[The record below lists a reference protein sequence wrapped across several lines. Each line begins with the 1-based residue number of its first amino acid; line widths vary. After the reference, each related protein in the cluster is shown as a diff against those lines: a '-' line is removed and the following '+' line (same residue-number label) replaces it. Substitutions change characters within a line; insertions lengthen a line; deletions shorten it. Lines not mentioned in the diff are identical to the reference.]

1 MLLLIL
7 SLRDGCG
14 CSFRCGDC
22 RIFGFF
28 FSSSINALEHGCLK
42 VYVSNLIFRRACT
55 KLLSD
60 FQVLNSLMTN
70 VADPVSWP
78 CSPWRLLQVSW
89 DEPDLLHNVKHVSPW
104 LVESVSNMPIINL
117 SSFSPPRKNFNGQ
130 FPISSLL
137 GNPLGPSNPLCYLTD
152 NAPPDIHGA
161 RHAQI
166 GISLSNLQLNNK
178 LQAGLFPS
186 GNSCQNLEKSESVK
200 KHQFLLFG
208 QPILTEQQIICSC
221 PTDIVSQASSLKRPV
236 DVHPDNKGIYAAE
249 FGLDTG
255 HCKAFMESK
264 DVGHT
269 LDLTALGS
277 YEELYKKLANM
288 FGIERSEILN
298 HVQYNDAAGTVKRTG
313 DEPFGDFMKITKR
326 LTILSY
332 SSSKNIGRTWITRMR
347 SAKNGLGASNK
358 TGPLSI
364 FA

>member
-1 MLLLIL
+1 MGTI
-7 SLRDGCG
+7 
-14 CSFRCGDC
+14 
-22 RIFGFF
+22 
-28 FSSSINALEHGCLK
+28 SS
-42 VYVSNLIFRRACT
+42 V
-55 KLLSD
+55 
-60 FQVLNSLMTN
+60 Q
-70 VADPVSWP
+70 VADPVHWP
-78 CSPWRLLQVSW
+78 GYPWRLLQVSW
-89 DEPDLLHNVKHVSPW
+89 DEPDLLHNVKRVSPW

-117 SSFSPPRKNFNGQ
+117 SSFSPPRKKLRLPQHPDFSFDSQ
-130 FPISSLL
+130 FPVLSLL
-137 GNPLGPSNPLCYLTD
+137 DNPLGPSNPLCYLTD
-152 NAPPDIHGA
+152 NAPPGIQGA

-166 GISLSNLQLNNK
+166 GISLSDLQLNKK

-186 GNSCQNLEKSESVK
+186 GFRHLSCLLSIGNSCQNLEKSESVK

-221 PTDIVSQASSLKRPV
+221 STDIVSQASTNFLSNDSESSWHQGL
-236 DVHPDNKGIYAAE
+236 YAAE

-264 DVGHT
+264 DVGRT

-298 HVQYNDAAGTVKRTG
+298 HVLYHDAARSVKRTG
-313 DEPFGDFMKITKR
+313 DEPFGDFMKTAKR
-326 LTILSY
+326 LTILSD

-347 SAKNGLGASNK
+347 STKNGLGASNK